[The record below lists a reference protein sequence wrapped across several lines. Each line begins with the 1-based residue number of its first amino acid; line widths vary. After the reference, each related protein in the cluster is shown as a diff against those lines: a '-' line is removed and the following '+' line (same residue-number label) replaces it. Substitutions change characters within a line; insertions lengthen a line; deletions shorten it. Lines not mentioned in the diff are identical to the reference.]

1 MECIKLLSLG
11 SDKPGKQT
19 VHGLK
24 CHLEKAHKE
33 LFAEYTTKLNASKEP
48 PAKKPKLDEHSTAQP
63 KFIQFSLPNLSE
75 RSTKWPDDH
84 PAVQRIDKA
93 IMDLIIVDMLP
104 YAIVEGD
111 AFKRLNFAD
120 TAATRRYEPKSEK
133 YFRTTVMPATY
144 EKVAS
149 RVRGLLSRV
158 DYVSFT
164 TDGWSNASKS
174 CSLQSFTAHF
184 LHQSTREKVILVA
197 MVLEED
203 HTGDYLASKLTEA
216 IQTWNLDGKVH
227 MGLRDNASNIACA
240 MRIAKVESF
249 GCMAHTLQ
257 LVLHDAL
264 FSQTTVET
272 VVKKSRRMVSHF
284 KHSEQACRHLADCQQ
299 SCDVPATS

>member
-1 MECIKLLSLG
+1 
-11 SDKPGKQT
+11 
-19 VHGLK
+19 
-24 CHLEKAHKE
+24 

-63 KFIQFSLPNLSE
+63 KFIQFSLPTLSE

-93 IMDLIIVDMLP
+93 IIDLIIVDMLP
-104 YAIVEGD
+104 YAILEGD

-120 TAATRRYEPKSEK
+120 TAATRRCEPKSEK

-158 DYVSFT
+158 DYVFY
-164 TDGWSNASKS
+164 DGWLEQCIKILLSAEIHR
-174 CSLQSFTAHF
+174 SFSAPVHA
-184 LHQSTREKVILVA
+184 REGHIG
-197 MVLEED
+197 
-203 HTGDYLASKLTEA
+203 GDGIGRGPHRRISGFQADRGHA

-227 MGLRDNASNIACA
+227 MELRDNAPNIACA

-249 GCMAHTLQ
+249 GYMAHTLQ

-264 FSQTTVET
+264 FSQTTVTFLIE
-272 VVKKSRRMVSHF
+272 
-284 KHSEQACRHLADCQQ
+284 
-299 SCDVPATS
+299 